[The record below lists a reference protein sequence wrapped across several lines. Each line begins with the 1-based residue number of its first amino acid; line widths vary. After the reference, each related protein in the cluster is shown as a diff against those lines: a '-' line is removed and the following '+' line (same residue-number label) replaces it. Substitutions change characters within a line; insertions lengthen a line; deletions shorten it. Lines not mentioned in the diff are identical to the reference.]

1 MQDFRNLKVWER
13 SHEFTL
19 TIYKLT
25 KSFPKEELYGLTS
38 QIRRASAS
46 IPTNIAE
53 GSGQGTDAQ
62 LKRYIQIAAGSACEV
77 EYQLIL
83 AKDLTYI
90 DESHFSA
97 LNKEINEIKKM
108 LIAFIKKLK
117 A

>member
-1 MQDFRNLKVWER
+1 M
-13 SHEFTL
+13 
-19 TIYKLT
+19 T

-38 QIRRASAS
+38 QIRRSSAS
-46 IPTNIAE
+46 IPTNVAE

-83 AKDLTYI
+83 AKDLEYI
-90 DESHFSA
+90 DESLHHT
-97 LNKEINEIKKM
+97 LNTEINEIKRM

-117 A
+117 V